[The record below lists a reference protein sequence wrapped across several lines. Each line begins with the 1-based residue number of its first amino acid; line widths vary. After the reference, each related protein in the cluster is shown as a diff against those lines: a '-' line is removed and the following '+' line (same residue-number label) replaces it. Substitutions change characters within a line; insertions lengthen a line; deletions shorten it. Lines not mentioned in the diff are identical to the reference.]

1 MTGKCRGVLAAR
13 VLCGAQDARI
23 TRQPCD
29 HALTKKRGVRPV
41 ALRPTLS
48 GGLPLSGSFSLSSP
62 FLRNFIGRKTYCV
75 ELVSHPLATLRC
87 DPRPI
92 QFSSYA
98 HSDALASSRWEH
110 YRRNSRLV
118 STKSIVPH
126 LNYIEII
133 HAHAA
138 EISSIVPRKLGQGL

>member
-1 MTGKCRGVLAAR
+1 M
-13 VLCGAQDARI
+13 
-23 TRQPCD
+23 
-29 HALTKKRGVRPV
+29 

-62 FLRNFIGRKTYCV
+62 SLRNFIGRKTYCV

-92 QFSSYA
+92 QFLSYA

-118 STKSIVPH
+118 STKSIVPQFVNAFCVSVFFLTEADGWSKTVGELITGTWFGNSNVLAVLTLH
-126 LNYIEII
+126 CCL
-133 HAHAA
+133 
-138 EISSIVPRKLGQGL
+138 